1 MIRVLF
7 NPSCTS
13 TFFDVALSMCVYLL
27 IAPTSSEM
35 RSDPA
40 SISRSNS
47 PPTIIARSQPRT
59 PPSACS
65 GTCSASIS
73 SQAVS
78 SPAPTRV
85 GEISHPSSTPW
96 SSIHMASSSSRSLT
110 SSASSDDA
118 VPVSRVTSC
127 GSAATK
133 ERCSW
138 VMGRFPSS
146 AALSDASRKAS
157 RASAALRPMAAAGL
171 FSSWARPA
179 AMVPSEIS
187 FPCCCETDSSDASR
201 TSDLPQVLV
210 DELDGDC
217 ALADGRGAA
226 LDRAVTHVTSDEDA
240 WHARLQKER
249 VPIWPPA
256 LGTLTPLHQIRSRE
270 DKATFVALYDAIEP
284 LRLRRSPD
292 KDEERMGRRG
302 LGLAR
307 PCVLRGYPF
316 QVILTLDG
324 DHSCVDQHLDIVH
337 VFNLAHQVI
346 GHALPQ
352 VAAPAE
358 DKDSARLLGEE
369 HRGLAGRVG
378 PADDEYVLALARK
391 SFRLGCAVVDA
402 APREMINTWHIQ
414 FPVGDACCDDQ
425 GVARDLRPV
434 GEGHY
439 AVRVL
444 GAHRAHLLGCQD
456 LYLETL
462 RLVHGPPRQI
472 AARKPGREAQIVLDA
487 AAHSGLPA
495 RGLALYEDG
504 LQAL

>member
-7 NPSCTS
+7 NPACTS
-13 TFFDVALSMCVYLL
+13 TFLEAALSMCVNVL

-35 RSDPA
+35 RADPP

-47 PPTIIARSQPRT
+47 SPAIVALSQPRI
-59 PPSACS
+59 PPSAS
-65 GTCSASIS
+65 WGTLSASPS

-78 SPAPTRV
+78 SPAPARV
-85 GEISHPSSTPW
+85 EEISHPSSTLR
-96 SSIHMASSSSRSLT
+96 SSSHMASSSSRSLT
-110 SSASSDDA
+110 SSGSSEAA
-118 VPVSRVTSC
+118 VLRATSS
-127 GSAATK
+127 GIPATK
-133 ERCSW
+133 ERCSS
-138 VMGRFPSS
+138 VSGRVPSS
-146 AALSDASRKAS
+146 AAFSDAA
-157 RASAALRPMAAAGL
+157 
-171 FSSWARPA
+171 
-179 AMVPSEIS
+179 
-187 FPCCCETDSSDASR
+187 
-201 TSDLPQVLV
+201 
-210 DELDGDC
+210 
-217 ALADGRGAA
+217 GAA
-226 LDRAVTHVTSDEDA
+226 LNRAVTHVTSDEDA

-256 LGTLTPLHQIRSRE
+256 LGTLTPLHQVRSRE

-307 PCVLRGYPF
+307 RAVLRGYPF

-324 DHSCVDQHLDIVH
+324 DYSCVEEHLDIVH
-337 VFNLAHQVI
+337 VFYLAHQVI

-358 DKDSARLLGEE
+358 DEHSPRLLGEE
-369 HRGLAGRVG
+369 HRGLAGRVR
-378 PADDEYVLALARK
+378 PPDDEYVLALARK
-391 SFRLGCAVVDA
+391 SFRLGCAVVDV

-414 FPVGDACCDDQ
+414 FPVGDACRDNQ

-434 GEGHY
+434 GEGHD

-444 GAHRAHLLGCQD
+444 GAHRAHLLGRKYLD
-456 LYLETL
+456 LETL

-472 AARKPGREAQIVLDA
+472 AARN
-487 AAHSGLPA
+487 
-495 RGLALYEDG
+495 
-504 LQAL
+504 